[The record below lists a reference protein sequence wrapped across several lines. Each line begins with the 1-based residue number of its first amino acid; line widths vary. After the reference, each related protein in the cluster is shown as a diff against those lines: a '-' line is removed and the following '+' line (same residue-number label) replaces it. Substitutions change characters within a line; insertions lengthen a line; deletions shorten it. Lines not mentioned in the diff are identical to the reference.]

1 MNLVKIEVQ
10 IDPTNPKD
18 VEALNVFLST
28 IGSDGTPVEKSKKPT
43 RQLAKKVEDVEVKDA
58 EVVDNETPA
67 SQGAGE
73 EAPKEESTKEV
84 SIKIEDVRALLSK
97 KVANNRETIKAKLTE
112 LGANNVT
119 SLDKSHYASF
129 VEFLNSLS

>member
-1 MNLVKIEVQ
+1 MNLVKIEVHV
-10 IDPTNPKD
+10 DPTNPKE
-18 VEALNVFLST
+18 VEALNVFLSS
-28 IGSDGTPVEKSKKPT
+28 IGSDGAPVEKPKKPT
-43 RQLAKKVEDVEVKDA
+43 RQPAKKVEDVEVKDA
-58 EVVDNETPA
+58 EVVNEETPA
-67 SQGAGE
+67 TQCAE
-73 EAPKEESTKEV
+73 DEAPKEEPTKEV

-112 LGANNVT
+112 LEANNVT

>member
-1 MNLVKIEVQ
+1 MNLVKIEVHV
-10 IDPTNPKD
+10 DPTNPKE
-18 VEALNVFLST
+18 VEALNVFLSS
-28 IGSDGTPVEKSKKPT
+28 IGSDGAPVEKPKKPT
-43 RQLAKKVEDVEVKDA
+43 RQPAKKVEDVEVKDA
-58 EVVDNETPA
+58 EVVKEET
-67 SQGAGE
+67 QGAEE
-73 EAPKEESTKEV
+73 EAPKEEPTKEV
-84 SIKIEDVRALLSK
+84 AIKIEDVRALLSK